1 MSIKTVL
8 YARVST
14 RDQAEEGYSL
24 PAQERLLEEYAKRN
38 DLEIDRVFS
47 VPESAAGRLERK
59 TFKEMLEYLGA
70 NPNLKVILCEKV
82 DRITRN
88 FKDSVALDEW
98 LNGDGERRVHFV
110 KQGLVI
116 HRDAKS
122 NEKFQWDIH
131 VVLARNYTNNLSEE
145 VRKGQAEKI
154 ADGWLPGKPPLGY
167 KNVETQGR
175 MVQVLDPAV
184 APLVRRMFELY
195 ATGLYST
202 KLLGDIMYE
211 EGLRTRNGCRLV
223 KSRLHSLLQDPYYY
237 GMIRWNGKIHQG
249 KHEPLISRE
258 LFRTVQ
264 DVLDGKNNPKHRKY
278 LPLFKVLVRCGDC
291 GGTITW
297 QIQKNHWYG
306 RCNRLRGC
314 GQRKYTRQERLE
326 EKIHECLDGLTAGNS
341 RVIEWIRKTLKES
354 HRDETEYNRS
364 CLEELNRRYE
374 TLQRREEPSTTT
386 RWMGR

>member
-24 PAQERLLEEYAKRN
+24 PAQERLLGEYARRN

-145 VRKGQAEKI
+145 VRKGQAEEKI

-175 MVQVLDPAV
+175 MVQVLEPAM

-223 KSRLHSLLQDPYYY
+223 KSRLYKPTPGPVLLRDDQVEREDPP
-237 GMIRWNGKIHQG
+237 G
-249 KHEPLISRE
+249 E
-258 LFRTVQ
+258 
-264 DVLDGKNNPKHRKY
+264 
-278 LPLFKVLVRCGDC
+278 
-291 GGTITW
+291 
-297 QIQKNHWYG
+297 
-306 RCNRLRGC
+306 
-314 GQRKYTRQERLE
+314 
-326 EKIHECLDGLTAGNS
+326 A
-341 RVIEWIRKTLKES
+341 
-354 HRDETEYNRS
+354 
-364 CLEELNRRYE
+364 
-374 TLQRREEPSTTT
+374 
-386 RWMGR
+386 